1 MFDSE
6 LYAELAIVLQEF
18 AGVTLGGGET
28 LSELRDIYEEQ
39 FGEEY

>member
-1 MFDSE
+1 MTE

-18 AGVTLGGGET
+18 GSVTLGGGET
-28 LSELRDIYEEQ
+28 LSELQDLYEET

>member
-6 LYAELAIVLQEF
+6 LYAELVIVLQEF